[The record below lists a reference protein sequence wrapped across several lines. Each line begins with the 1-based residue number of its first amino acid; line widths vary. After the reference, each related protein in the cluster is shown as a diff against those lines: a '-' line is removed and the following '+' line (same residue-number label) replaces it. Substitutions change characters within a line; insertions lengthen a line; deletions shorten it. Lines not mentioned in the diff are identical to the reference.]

1 MTPSIAPLR
10 NVAALIG
17 LVERVQG
24 RAFGLPGMAT
34 FYGPSGW
41 GKTTAVT
48 VAANEYQ
55 AHVVQVKDCWT
66 PTYLAQAILREIG
79 LPPVRGVA
87 AMVDA
92 IGAQLARSDRPL
104 IIDDAQYLLR
114 KRMIEL
120 ARDIYE
126 SCQAPVIL
134 VGEEKLPQDLTRWEN
149 IHNRQLAWEP
159 ALACNMS
166 DAEKL
171 VPIYAAGVEV
181 ADDLLSAI
189 VDAWPGAGGAGLSIS
204 TFGARARLPPGSR
217 RRCGGSRISA
227 LWRDLSAP
235 TRLCRSPGMQRR
247 CGHDRLSQRDGAQGV
262 GSGQGSDR
270 VPLERPCRCRRP

>member
-17 LVERVQG
+17 LVEQVQE

-66 PTYLAQAILREIG
+66 PTYFAQAILREIG
-79 LPPVRGVA
+79 LPPVRGVP

-92 IGAQLARSDRPL
+92 IGGQLARSDRPL

-134 VGEEKLPQDLTRWEN
+134 VGEERLPQDLTKWEN

-159 ALACNMS
+159 ALPCNLS
-166 DAEKL
+166 DANKL
-171 VPIYAAGVEV
+171 APIYAANVEV
-181 ADDLLSAI
+181 DDDLMQAI
-189 VDAWPGAGGAGLSIS
+189 VEASGGSIRRVAINLARAKELARGRGRRS
-204 TFGARARLPPGSR
+204 VDLDLWGARAFETGQPPAVR
-217 RRCGGSRISA
+217 R
-227 LWRDLSAP
+227 P
-235 TRLCRSPGMQRR
+235 QEYQVSPQRQ
-247 CGHDRLSQRDGAQGV
+247 SV
-262 GSGQGSDR
+262 
-270 VPLERPCRCRRP
+270 VPLEKKAAKG

>member
-1 MTPSIAPLR
+1 
-10 NVAALIG
+10 
-17 LVERVQG
+17 
-24 RAFGLPGMAT
+24 
-34 FYGPSGW
+34 
-41 GKTTAVT
+41 
-48 VAANEYQ
+48 
-55 AHVVQVKDCWT
+55 
-66 PTYLAQAILREIG
+66 
-79 LPPVRGVA
+79 VA

-126 SCQAPVIL
+126 SCQSPVIL

-166 DAEKL
+166 DAQKL

-181 ADDLLSAI
+181 ADDLLGAI
-189 VDAWPGAGGAGLSIS
+189 VDASAGSIRRVATNLAYAREIAKGRGRRSIDLALWGDRPFTTGQPPAVRRVEDFRPVMRTGTPETVVPLAGGGKA
-204 TFGARARLPPGSR
+204 
-217 RRCGGSRISA
+217 
-227 LWRDLSAP
+227 
-235 TRLCRSPGMQRR
+235 
-247 CGHDRLSQRDGAQGV
+247 V
-262 GSGQGSDR
+262 G
-270 VPLERPCRCRRP
+270 

>member
-17 LVERVQG
+17 LVERVQD

-66 PTYLAQAILREIG
+66 PTYFAQAILREIG

-166 DAEKL
+166 DAQKL

-181 ADDLLSAI
+181 AGDLLGAI
-189 VDAWPGAGGAGLSIS
+189 VDASGGSIRRVATNLAYAREIAKGRGRRDCDLALWGNRPFTTGQPPAVRRVEDFRPVARAERAETVVPLAGGGKA
-204 TFGARARLPPGSR
+204 ARS
-217 RRCGGSRISA
+217 
-227 LWRDLSAP
+227 
-235 TRLCRSPGMQRR
+235 
-247 CGHDRLSQRDGAQGV
+247 
-262 GSGQGSDR
+262 
-270 VPLERPCRCRRP
+270 

>member
-1 MTPSIAPLR
+1 
-10 NVAALIG
+10 
-17 LVERVQG
+17 
-24 RAFGLPGMAT
+24 
-34 FYGPSGW
+34 
-41 GKTTAVT
+41 
-48 VAANEYQ
+48 
-55 AHVVQVKDCWT
+55 
-66 PTYLAQAILREIG
+66 
-79 LPPVRGVA
+79 
-87 AMVDA
+87 MVDA

-171 VPIYAAGVEV
+171 VPI
-181 ADDLLSAI
+181 SAI
-189 VDAWPGAGGAGLSIS
+189 VDASAGSIRRVATNLAS
-204 TFGARARLPPGSR
+204 ARELARGRGRRSVDLDLWGARPFTTGQPPTVRRVEDFRPVARPER
-217 RRCGGSRISA
+217 A
-227 LWRDLSAP
+227 D
-235 TRLCRSPGMQRR
+235 T
-247 CGHDRLSQRDGAQGV
+247 V
-262 GSGQGSDR
+262 
-270 VPLERPCRCRRP
+270 VPLSGDAKAVRS